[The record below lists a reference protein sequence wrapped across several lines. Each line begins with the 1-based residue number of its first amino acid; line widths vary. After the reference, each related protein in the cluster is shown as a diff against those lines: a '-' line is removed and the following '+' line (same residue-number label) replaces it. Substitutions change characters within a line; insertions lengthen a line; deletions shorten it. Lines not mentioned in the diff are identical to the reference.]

1 MAGCARSEGFCPPE
15 TFGWRSPP
23 CVTTTPR
30 HGRGWMSCRFRFSDG
45 GELSGH
51 ALGNLLLSG
60 LWEKTSDPVAGL
72 DELVRLLGC
81 SGRVLPCCVDPTGD
95 CGGHSR
101 SRRAA
106 SGGGQRGSWA
116 SGGRDGLGGAVLR
129 VWVEPPQAKACPQAV
144 AAIEAADVITLG
156 PGSWFTSVMPH
167 LVVPE
172 IGDAVADSSATR
184 VLVLN
189 LVEQEGETGGFT
201 PEEHLEAL
209 KRHAPQVTFD
219 HVIADSTHIRGGPGR
234 DNLVSACA
242 SWGSEVTFADVSATA
257 DRHDPGKLGACF
269 RYGSLSMTGGSA
281 TMAMTAAVKDELS
294 RVEVTKT
301 CCRKAEV
308 SSLLRFGGALHI
320 VSGAIVVEVE
330 VDAGRNGSTPPQ
342 GHLRYLRSRQRSV
355 DGSGQRHSQG
365 NSICSPGIAGW

>member
-1 MAGCARSEGFCPPE
+1 MGEADTTHSGQPLVAALGGGHGLAVSLRALQQLTDRVTAIVGVADDGGSSGRLRQERGILPPGDLRMALAALCDDDAQTRP
-15 TFGWRSPP
+15 W
-23 CVTTTPR
+23 VDVLQ
-30 HGRGWMSCRFRFSDG
+30 FRFSDG

-81 SGRVLPCCVDPTGD
+81 SGRVLPCCVDPLD
-95 CGGHSR
+95 IVAAIRGHD
-101 SRRAA
+101 
-106 SGGGQRGSWA
+106 GQRLAEVSEVRGQVEVA
-116 SGGRDGLGGAVLR
+116 TTRGRVLR

-144 AAIEAADVITLG
+144 AAIEAADVITVG

-219 HVIADSTHIRGGPGR
+219 HVIADSTHIRGGAGR

-257 DRHDPGKLGACF
+257 DRHDPGKLARVF
-269 RYGSLSMTGGSA
+269 DT
-281 TMAMTAAVKDELS
+281 VLS
-294 RVEVTKT
+294 R
-301 CCRKAEV
+301 
-308 SSLLRFGGALHI
+308 
-320 VSGAIVVEVE
+320 
-330 VDAGRNGSTPPQ
+330 
-342 GHLRYLRSRQRSV
+342 
-355 DGSGQRHSQG
+355 
-365 NSICSPGIAGW
+365 